1 YSIITAFFLYRFIK
15 NLYFIVITARRNKKI
30 PYQGA
35 ILVLTKATAISHTF
49 LNYIFI
55 NEEEY
60 KASAIE
66 TRLISHELAHV
77 HQKHTYDILLVEL
90 FFIFVWF
97 NPIILFYKKAMQ
109 LNHEFLADEAV
120 LNIYK
125 SVADYQTLLLSK
137 IGLINKIPLTN
148 SFNYLITKKRLI
160 MMTKQVNK
168 TRTLFKKIA
177 LLPLLSL
184 LI

>member
-1 YSIITAFFLYRFIK
+1 
-15 NLYFIVITARRNKKI
+15 
-30 PYQGA
+30 
-35 ILVLTKATAISHTF
+35 
-49 LNYIFI
+49 NYIFI

-184 LI
+184 LIFFFSTKVVAVLPASIQQFTSVEVSPQFPGGMEEFRKFI

>member
-1 YSIITAFFLYRFIK
+1 
-15 NLYFIVITARRNKKI
+15 
-30 PYQGA
+30 
-35 ILVLTKATAISHTF
+35 
-49 LNYIFI
+49 
-55 NEEEY
+55 
-60 KASAIE
+60 
-66 TRLISHELAHV
+66 
-77 HQKHTYDILLVEL
+77 
-90 FFIFVWF
+90 
-97 NPIILFYKKAMQ
+97 IILFYKKAMQ

-184 LI
+184 LIFFFSTKVVAVLPASVIFPKNSYDY